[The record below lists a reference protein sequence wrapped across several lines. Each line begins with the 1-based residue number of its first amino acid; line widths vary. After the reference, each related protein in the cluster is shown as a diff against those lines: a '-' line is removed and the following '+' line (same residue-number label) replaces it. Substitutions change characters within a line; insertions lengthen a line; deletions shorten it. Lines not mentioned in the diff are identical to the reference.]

1 MENRKHNRI
10 IVEGL
15 DLKARTILAKEV
27 EIINMSRSGVAIVC
41 TRRLNMGG
49 SYALQFPF
57 RRRIISIT
65 GVVKWVKL
73 VSSTKNSKGA
83 IIPEYYAG
91 LAFRE
96 GLTRDAIELME
107 NIEKSRQYLEE
118 RRKGIRFTI
127 STPEKALLNLV
138 NTYAVKAIS
147 MNGMLIETAQELPL
161 NRIFALSLALPEDE
175 KPIQC
180 RGKIASCRKAPGK
193 KEISYDIG
201 IGLLDMSKDD
211 AARIRHFIDDLKKYS
226 KKIGFE

>member
-15 DLKARTILAKEV
+15 DLKAKTILAKEV

-49 SYALQFPF
+49 AYALQFPF
-57 RRRIISIT
+57 KRRIISIT
-65 GVVKWVKL
+65 GIVRWVKL
-73 VSSTKNSKGA
+73 VSSKKDSKGA
-83 IIPEYYAG
+83 VIPEYYAG

-96 GLTRDAIELME
+96 GLSRDAIELME

-127 STPEKALLNLV
+127 STSEKALLNLV
-138 NTYAVKAIS
+138 NTYSVKTIS
-147 MNGMLIETAQELPL
+147 MSGMLIETAQELPL
-161 NRIFALSLALPEDE
+161 NRIFSIALTLPEDE
-175 KPIQC
+175 QPIQC
-180 RGKIASCRKAPGK
+180 RGKIANCRKTPGK

-201 IGLLDMSKDD
+201 IELFDISKDSS
-211 AARIRHFIDDLKKYS
+211 ARLRHFIDDLKRFS
-226 KKIGFE
+226 DTIGLG